1 MLSESCHACSIGC
14 VFKLSHNGEEQETG
28 KKKPLSQSQLG
39 QEPISFI
46 PLSKISITLKVG
58 LNVSKVNADVDMKSN
73 HYRRLKIDFCSGFD
87 DLKKIDFI
95 FHLN

>member
-1 MLSESCHACSIGC
+1 MLVPLAVSLNFPTMVKSRR
-14 VFKLSHNGEEQETG
+14 QE
-28 KKKPLSQSQLG
+28 KKNNPLSQSQLG

-87 DLKKIDFI
+87 DLKK
-95 FHLN
+95 

>member
-1 MLSESCHACSIGC
+1 MLVPLAVSLNIPTMVKSRR
-14 VFKLSHNGEEQETG
+14 QE
-28 KKKPLSQSQLG
+28 KKNSLSQSQLG

-87 DLKKIDFI
+87 DLKK
-95 FHLN
+95 

>member
-1 MLSESCHACSIGC
+1 MLFESCHACSVGS
-14 VFKLSHNGEEQETG
+14 VFKLSHNGEEQETE
-28 KKKPLSQSQLG
+28 KKISLSQSQLG

-46 PLSKISITLKVG
+46 PLSKISITLKISPN
-58 LNVSKVNADVDMKSN
+58 LSKVNADVDMKSN

-87 DLKKIDFI
+87 DLKKNR